1 MVCFDTT
8 FLIDLLRGKNGLD
21 LLSKEFDY
29 GSESISIASPS
40 IIEIIRG
47 LKLGNIDEDE
57 NEKVSELISSINV
70 LNLDKDS
77 AILAGKIEASLIK
90 KGEIID
96 LEDIMIGA
104 IAIINDETLI
114 TQNIK
119 HFSKI
124 KNLKIRSY

>member
-1 MVCFDTT
+1 M
-8 FLIDLLRGKNGLD
+8 
-21 LLSKEFDY
+21 
-29 GSESISIASPS
+29 
-40 IIEIIRG
+40 
-47 LKLGNIDEDE
+47 
-57 NEKVSELISSINV
+57 

-77 AILAGKIEASLIK
+77 AILAGKIEANLIK

-114 TQNIK
+114 TRNIK

-124 KNLKIRSY
+124 KNLKIQSY

>member
-21 LLSKEFDY
+21 LLSRKFDY
-29 GSESISIASPS
+29 GSETISIASPS
-40 IIEIIRG
+40 IIEIVRG
-47 LKLGNIDEDE
+47 LKFGNVNE
-57 NEKVSELISSINV
+57 NESEKVNKLISSMNV

-77 AILAGKIEASLIK
+77 AILAGKIEANLIK

-104 IAIINDETLI
+104 IAIMNNETLI
-114 TQNIK
+114 TRNVK

-124 KNLKIRSY
+124 KDLNIQSY

>member
-21 LLSKEFDY
+21 LLSKELDY

-77 AILAGKIEASLIK
+77 AILAGKIEANLIK

-114 TQNIK
+114 TRNIK

-124 KNLKIRSY
+124 KNLKIQSY